1 MDITD
6 VHISPPRLDADA
18 DAPSEDVEASYREP
32 EESNSQGAHE
42 HEPTFSSE
50 EDPTPYVINSKM
62 ATVNTSNVRSP
73 SPSVTFTPTPALPRP
88 RARFTLPTPPSD
100 LLSTPVPG
108 SRNGE
113 ERDQTL
119 RRDVIP
125 ATPYNRPSFLL
136 SVINSTARP
145 RLTAG
150 TPHPQMFGTP
160 SMAESTPAANGSSS
174 NSVNLRTA
182 FATIARRP
190 RIALAPRLSHPLS
203 QAISA
208 GASSGSEAV
217 SPDEAPWATPSP
229 YDGTTDKASF
239 ISTASSHDLT
249 THQRVNTS
257 FDPAMGFGAGAPV
270 GRFNA
275 NKLNTYLHGLNRR
288 LQEEN
293 EVLVERLKEL
303 EVEKRASTTS
313 TNEAEIASR
322 KLNNPGRRRS
332 SIGTALGNVEED
344 KAEEWLEEKAEL
356 EGIIEMLKTEVE
368 VYATRRQGLET
379 QLESEMEERERDKER
394 WKERMMEVQDGVSEL
409 VVSLEKKA
417 SAAEDD
423 ANKVEKE
430 ANRRVKE
437 MANALAEVEGQR
449 DIATERA
456 LKAEMFLEGEKDLG
470 AALAEANEWIAR
482 IKGDLKNANF
492 QIKGLEDEVMLSDS
506 RIEELEKEVQEQKEL
521 VTNLESAAESREN
534 VISDDHIKIKKLED
548 TIHQLDDQLHKAK
561 DYAEAMEQGADDFG
575 KHIHQLEEELNLA
588 QETIDKQT
596 ALEQQNSKDVKAL
609 EQQVEAARERER
621 QMEEAVEVA
630 EEKLSKDEEVILDL
644 RNRLA
649 SLERERQRDSSV
661 SSRSSAGIVCSAAEY
676 EALEHE
682 LDEAN
687 REKAKLRGLL
697 DQSPA
702 RKAIEKAKDL
712 KIELLERE
720 KEELLERNRTLR
732 LTVNEIGT
740 PNKLFNASGIS
751 PIHRHVLSMSLRMP
765 KTPGTPLRDV
775 SFVSFLSSSTPS
787 DVCVIVIMAE
797 QHATRFITDPT
808 CYRNSAP
815 SGRTRSSQRK
825 YRRQA

>member
-18 DAPSEDVEASYREP
+18 DALSEDAEASYRERND
-32 EESNSQGAHE
+32 SNSQGAQE

-50 EDPTPYVINSKM
+50 EDPTPYAINSKM

-73 SPSVTFTPTPALPRP
+73 SESVAFTPTPVPRP

-113 ERDQTL
+113 ERDQAP
-119 RRDVIP
+119 RHNVIP

-160 SMAESTPAANGSSS
+160 SMAESTPAANNGSSS

-182 FATIARRP
+182 FSTIGRRP

-208 GASSGSEAV
+208 SASSGSEAA
-217 SPDEAPWATPSP
+217 SPDDAPWATPSP

-275 NKLNTYLHGLNRR
+275 NKLNNYLHGLNRR

-303 EVEKRASTTS
+303 EVEKNAWTTS
-313 TNEAEIASR
+313 TNEAEISNR
-322 KLNNPGRRRS
+322 NPNKPSRRRS
-332 SIGTALGNVEED
+332 SIGTTLGDVEED

-356 EGIIEMLKTEVE
+356 EGMIEMLKTEVE
-368 VYATRRQGLET
+368 VYTMGRQELET
-379 QLESEMEERERDKER
+379 QLENEKEERERDKER
-394 WKERMMEVQDGVSEL
+394 WKERMMEVQEGVSGL
-409 VVSLEKKA
+409 VVSLEKKV

-423 ANKVEKE
+423 TSKVEKE

-437 MANALAEVEGQR
+437 MANALAEAEGQR

-456 LKAEMFLEGEKDLG
+456 LKAEKFLEGEKDLG
-470 AALAEANEWIAR
+470 AALVEANEWIAR
-482 IKGDLKNANF
+482 IKGDLKNASF
-492 QIKGLEDEVMLSDS
+492 QIKGLEDEVSISDS
-506 RIEELEKEVQEQKEL
+506 RIEELEKEVHTQKEL
-521 VTNLESAAESREN
+521 IIGLESAAESREN
-534 VISDDHIKIKKLED
+534 VISDDHIKIKKLEG
-548 TIHQLDDQLHKAK
+548 TIRQLDDQLHKAK
-561 DYAEAMEQGADDFG
+561 DYAEAMEQGADDVG
-575 KHIHQLEEELNLA
+575 KHIHQLEEELSLA
-588 QETIDKQT
+588 QETIHKQT
-596 ALEQQNSKDVKAL
+596 ALEQQNSKDVMAL
-609 EQQVEAARERER
+609 EQQLESARERER
-621 QMEEAVEVA
+621 QMEEAVEVS
-630 EEKLSKDEEVILDL
+630 EEKLTKDEELILDL

-649 SLERERQRDSSV
+649 SFKRERQRDASV
-661 SSRSSAGIVCSAAEY
+661 SSRSSAGIVFTAAEY
-676 EALEHE
+676 EALENE
-682 LDEAN
+682 LDDAN

-740 PNKLFNASGIS
+740 PNKLINASGIS
-751 PIHRHVLSMSLRMP
+751 PIHRHVLSMSIRMP

-775 SFVSFLSSSTPS
+775 SFIISQFLNP
-787 DVCVIVIMAE
+787 C
-797 QHATRFITDPT
+797 
-808 CYRNSAP
+808 
-815 SGRTRSSQRK
+815 
-825 YRRQA
+825 